1 MSQENLEA
9 VRGLIGAISRRDYE
23 VVAEYLAPDAQWH
36 NTNVFPGPITVVGA
50 DAIEEFLRDLFEA
63 YRGGS
68 SGIEIEELVDGGE
81 TVVVGLHGW
90 GHGMSSGVP
99 IDSRWAHA
107 IRFSG
112 VKVVEVNTYGRLSSA
127 LEAAGLRE

>member
-1 MSQENLEA
+1 MSQENVDA
-9 VRGLIGAISRRDYE
+9 VRRLIGAISSRNYE

-36 NTNVFPGPITVVGA
+36 NTNVFPGPTTVVGA
-50 DAIEEFLRDLFEA
+50 DAIEEFLRDLFEV

-68 SGIEIEELVDGGE
+68 SGIEIEELVDAGE
-81 TVVVGLHGW
+81 TVIVGLHGW

-112 VKVVEVNTYGRLSSA
+112 VKVARVDTYGRFSSA
-127 LEAAGLRE
+127 LEAAGLRD